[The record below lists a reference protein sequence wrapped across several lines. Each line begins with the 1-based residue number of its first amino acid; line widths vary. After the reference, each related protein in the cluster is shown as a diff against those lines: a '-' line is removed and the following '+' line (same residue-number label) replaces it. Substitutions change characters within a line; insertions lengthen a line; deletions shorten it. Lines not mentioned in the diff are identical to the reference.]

1 MGALIDAINTN
12 NTLGRQNLSDK
23 GVELPETATTYDIMS
38 AIAEIEGGG
47 TEYTN
52 ILPKTTI
59 DLANNGETEGWI
71 MGMATVDDFPELTA
85 GQTYS
90 LTIDDETPI
99 DITLTDMEGVLIAGN
114 TAMVEG
120 GDNGEDY
127 IIMFIAEGNMINFG
141 LRSDVEGTHT
151 IKLDAKASGGTEE
164 IETLID
170 NSGVLESTEGSV
182 EEKVEQLIDK
192 AEELGFF
199 MLITNANQ
207 LFQKAHSFPTKAI
220 VNLPNAINA
229 RETFANWITAPI
241 PVVEEITV
249 NAPNITEAYSTFWQS
264 WGVEKIILNLSDKC
278 QKLTMTFT
286 YARDVKE
293 IVLNF
298 PTQNITDYIQ
308 TFSLCSALEK
318 IVGVLDFSSTT
329 NVNMMFNGCPNL
341 KDVTFEPNTLSI
353 SISLAQ
359 SSKLTSKSIQS
370 VIDGLATVTTAQTLT
385 LHADV
390 KARLTQTQ
398 LDTISGKNWNLA

>member
-1 MGALIDAINTN
+1 MSNIDF
-12 NTLGRQNLSDK
+12 QNGFAFGLASG
-23 GVELPETATTYDIMS
+23 GVVEVDNAKE
-38 AIAEIEGGG
+38 EQE
-47 TEYTN
+47 
-52 ILPKTTI
+52 KT
-59 DLANNGETEGWI
+59 
-71 MGMATVDDFPELTA
+71 
-85 GQTYS
+85 
-90 LTIDDETPI
+90 I
-99 DITLTDMEGVLIAGN
+99 DITENGTTEVLPDENKVLSKVTVNANIPD
-114 TAMVEG
+114 T
-120 GDNGEDY
+120 GE
-127 IIMFIAEGNMINFG
+127 
-141 LRSDVEGTHT
+141 L
-151 IKLDAKASGGTEE
+151 

-170 NSGVLESTEGSV
+170 NSGALDSTEGTAT
-182 EEKVEQLIDK
+182 EKVEKLIDK

-199 MLITNANQ
+199 MLIINANQ

-229 RETFANWITAPI
+229 RETFANWIMSPI

-249 NAPNITEAYSTFWQS
+249 NAPNITEADRTFWQS

-278 QKLTMTFT
+278 QKLTITFT

-298 PTQNITDYIQ
+298 PTQNITSYSQ

-359 SSKLTSKSIQS
+359 SSKLTSESIQS